1 MKKYIY
7 LFATLFLLICSC
19 TDRNEEELQE
29 FGRLSINVTLSSLSS
44 QSKAPI
50 ENYLVEGDG
59 MEDVTILLVNSKN
72 VVTFI
77 ESINNLVGTEQESKV
92 VTSESSDLKLG
103 QYSLYA
109 FGNLQNT
116 GFTEVRS
123 IIYGLKQGDILRAD
137 FNDLLFQTLDGTNTP
152 VFNNEHPMLLS
163 ASKLVNISMQNN
175 STTIELVRPVV
186 KFEVRLYNN
195 SMQNMTVNN
204 LSFSSFNASTG
215 YVLSHDGNMPA
226 SINYRNLPAYDTNNP
241 ISVGAGENATIYES
255 VLFENRAPSYMMNM
269 SLQVSKDEVGVI
281 NNSQMKIINRL
292 TGEVVP
298 MTEQLRNQHII
309 VTINAYY
316 NKHENQ
322 FKFDVVSWE
331 NKEENIEFN

>member
-1 MKKYIY
+1 MKKYIF
-7 LFATLFLLICSC
+7 LFAAFLLLLCSC
-19 TDRNEEELQE
+19 TGRNDEDLQE
-29 FGRLSINVTLSSLSS
+29 FGRLSINVRLSSLSS

-50 ENYLVEGDG
+50 DNYLVEGDG
-59 MEDVTILLVNSKN
+59 MEDVTIILVNSKN

-77 ESINNLVGTEQESKV
+77 ESIYNLVGNEQESKL
-92 VTSESSDLKLG
+92 VTIESNDLKLG

-109 FGNLQNT
+109 FGNLKNT
-116 GFTEVRS
+116 TFTEVSS
-123 IIYGLKQGDILRAD
+123 IINSLKQGDILSAD
-137 FNDLLFQTLDGTNTP
+137 FNDMLFQALDGTNTP

-163 ASKLVNISMQNN
+163 AIKLVNITMQNN
-175 STTIELVRPVV
+175 STTIDLVRPVV

-204 LSFSSFNASTG
+204 LSFSNFNASIG
-215 YVLSHDGNMPA
+215 YVLSHNGNVPA
-226 SINYRNLPAYDTNNP
+226 SVNYRNLPAYDTANP
-241 ISVGAGENATIYES
+241 IVVGAGKNATIYETA
-255 VLFENRAPSYMMNM
+255 LFENRAPSYLMNM
-269 SLQVSKDEVGVI
+269 SLQVSEDEVGVI
-281 NNSQMKIINRL
+281 NNSQMKTVNRL

-309 VTINAYY
+309 VMVNAYY
-316 NKHENQ
+316 NKQENQ

>member
-7 LFATLFLLICSC
+7 LFATFVLLLCSC
-19 TDRNEEELQE
+19 TDRTEEELQE

-50 ENYLVEGDG
+50 ENYLVDGDG

-77 ESINNLVGTEQESKV
+77 ESINNLTGNEQESKV
-92 VTSESSDLKLG
+92 VTIESSDLKLG

-116 GFTEVRS
+116 NFSEVS
-123 IIYGLKQGDILRAD
+123 SVVNGLKQGDVLSAD
-137 FNDLLFQTLDGTNTP
+137 FNDMLFQALDGTNTP
-152 VFNNEHPMLLS
+152 AFSNEHPMLLS
-163 ASKLVNISMQNN
+163 ARKLVNISMQNN

-186 KFEVRLYNN
+186 KFEVRLYNH
-195 SMQNMTVNN
+195 SVQDMTVNN
-204 LSFSSFNASTG
+204 LSFSSFNASIG

-226 SINYRNLPAYDTNNP
+226 SVNYRNLPAYDTNNP
-241 ISVGAGENATIYES
+241 IEVGAGKNATIYETA
-255 VLFENRAPSYMMNM
+255 LFENRATSYLMNM
-269 SLQVSKDEVGVI
+269 SLLVSEDEVGVI
-281 NNSQMKIINRL
+281 NNSQMKTINRM

-309 VTINAYY
+309 VMVNAYY

-322 FKFDVVSWE
+322 FNFDVVSWE
-331 NKEENIEFN
+331 NKEENVEFN